1 MSKGGSTT
9 NTTEIPEWLENA
21 AIENI
26 NKGRAVSNIGYTP
39 YYGPEVAAFNPMQA
53 SSFRAT
59 GSAADAFGLG
69 PASTVPSG
77 ASFGPH
83 SPTWATDGMPEAQT
97 FAGGIQGYSSAPM
110 YEEALSQLQ
119 QNRPA
124 QYNAI
129 NNMFLDPITGAS
141 PTGSYAASPEQ
152 VEQMF
157 DRTPASTPVAAA
169 VANPAVVPTTNTYNT
184 IYNQASSSD
193 LTGGD
198 TFTGADGNTYTVG
211 NGDGEVDSG
220 LANAAAAAAAAA
232 VVDSTGTGANGTL
245 TVGDSFTGADGSTN
259 VVGGGDGEVDSGLAN
274 GLLTLLGSANANT
287 GMTNGIPVDTLS
299 NDDAAPALSLS
310 LLDTILS
317 ADGSPDTLSQA
328 EMINN
333 GLVGGSSVWTDS
345 SGSPVLDS
353 SGNTVK
359 TSHNNITSG
368 GGNSSNTID
377 LINAG
382 DNGAYSGISNTDAA
396 SGIVGNLVD
405 SSLYGQIYE
414 GLTGD
419 PLAGGSPNAVVSE
432 LSNDIVPNLTLAEQ
446 YALYGAGNNSNAV
459 TSDSAVTKP
468 YGSDEI
474 ITLINDTNANSVIPA
489 TAINTS
495 GTSSGLF
502 NGLSSDQ
509 LNSEYDLQTGI
520 IDEGLLNLGTSVSE
534 GYVDVAAENE
544 AIEAESQRL
553 LAESS
558 LINAELKRQL
568 EVDQKADLGNLFSK
582 YLGRDIQDA
591 GTSGYLGML
600 ADGSKTMKDI
610 EADLAW
616 LKSKGGENWDR
627 PPSSSGNSKNT
638 ATFTGGGGTS
648 NAAMGAGTAK
658 TGFNFGL

>member
-1 MSKGGSTT
+1 
-9 NTTEIPEWLENA
+9 LC
-21 AIENI
+21 
-26 NKGRAVSNIGYTP
+26 
-39 YYGPEVAAFNPMQA
+39 F
-53 SSFRAT
+53 
-59 GSAADAFGLG
+59 
-69 PASTVPSG
+69 
-77 ASFGPH
+77 H
-83 SPTWATDGMPEAQT
+83 
-97 FAGGIQGYSSAPM
+97 
-110 YEEALSQLQ
+110 
-119 QNRPA
+119 
-124 QYNAI
+124 
-129 NNMFLDPITGAS
+129 
-141 PTGSYAASPEQ
+141 
-152 VEQMF
+152 
-157 DRTPASTPVAAA
+157 
-169 VANPAVVPTTNTYNT
+169 
-184 IYNQASSSD
+184 
-193 LTGGD
+193 
-198 TFTGADGNTYTVG
+198 
-211 NGDGEVDSG
+211 
-220 LANAAAAAAAAA
+220 
-232 VVDSTGTGANGTL
+232 
-245 TVGDSFTGADGSTN
+245 
-259 VVGGGDGEVDSGLAN
+259 
-274 GLLTLLGSANANT
+274 
-287 GMTNGIPVDTLS
+287 
-299 NDDAAPALSLS
+299 LS
-310 LLDTILS
+310 LLDAILS
-317 ADGSPDTLSQA
+317 ADGSPDTPSQA

-396 SGIVGNLVD
+396 LGILGNSVD

-459 TSDSAVTKP
+459 TSDSTVTKP

-520 IDEGLLNLGTSVSE
+520 IDEGLLNLGTSVFE
-534 GYVDVAAENE
+534 GYVDNDSVAADNE

-568 EVDQKADLGNLFSK
+568 EADQKAELGNLFNR

-616 LKSKGGENWDR
+616 LKSKGGENWNK